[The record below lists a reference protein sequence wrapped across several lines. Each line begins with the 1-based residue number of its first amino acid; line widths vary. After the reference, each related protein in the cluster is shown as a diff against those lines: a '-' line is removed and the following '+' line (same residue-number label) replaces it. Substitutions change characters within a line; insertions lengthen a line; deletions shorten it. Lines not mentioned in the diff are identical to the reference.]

1 MNNETAKVIL
11 SAYRHDGADARDPV
25 FTDALEQARLDPELG
40 RWFEEQR
47 AFDHR
52 IFQAVQ
58 RIEPPVPLK
67 EVLTAAAQG
76 PKART
81 RPRARSWIPWLAL
94 AAVLV
99 VSGLLLVGPLGVN
112 RYNNDSNDTLAAFQK
127 DALAMLSGQP
137 GPKLDFMTPSLPATQ
152 AYIAREQAPL
162 APTLPA
168 ALRNMQTA
176 GCLVTEW
183 RHHRISVTCFLAPGG
198 ELVHLVVVPRAALA
212 GARLPGTFQTADGWR
227 IAYRERDGL
236 VMFWATHAPMD
247 EFRNLLQS

>member
-11 SAYRHDGADARDPV
+11 SAYRHDGADAQDPL
-25 FTDALEQARLDPELG
+25 FTDALQQARLDPELG
-40 RWFEEQR
+40 KWFDEQR

-58 RIEPPVPLK
+58 RIEAPASLK
-67 EVLTAAAQG
+67 EVLTAAGQG
-76 PKART
+76 LKARP
-81 RPRARSWIPWLAL
+81 RPGSRIPWLAL

-112 RYNNDSNDTLAAFQK
+112 RSKNDSLAVFQK

-137 GPKLDFMTPSLPATQ
+137 GPKLDLMTPSLPATQ
-152 AYIAREQAPL
+152 DYIARKQGPL

-168 ALRNMQTA
+168 ALKEMRTA

-183 RHHRISVTCFLAPGG
+183 HHYRVSVTCFLTSDGQ
-198 ELVHLVVVPRAALA
+198 LVHLVVLPRDALP
-212 GARLPGTFQTADGWR
+212 GARLPGNFQAADGWR
-227 IAYRERDGL
+227 MAYRERDGM
-236 VMFWATHAPMD
+236 VMFWATHAPMN